1 MLLYSL
7 PCWMMGKWHGQ
18 LQSFAIWKVTLH
30 IWSLWWPVD
39 VSKKFAPE
47 RIHLWFRKTPVPKCW
62 WVKWCSFCCGFRCIQ
77 ICWHPR
83 ICRRHGTRSSLLSV
97 RQSLLEFAWA
107 SDHWT
112 LMQKIRHGSKISVL
126 GVLVD
131 FWIEKDSERKWRFT
145 VSLIWWEIVEEL
157 ISPVN
162 GMPHM
167 WTYS

>member
-97 RQSLLEFAWA
+97 RQSLLEFSWA

-131 FWIEKDSERKWRFT
+131 FWIEKDAELKWRFT

-162 GMPHM
+162 CMPHM
-167 WTYS
+167 WTYT